1 MYSKIDVSKKLK
13 PFIIGRGGVQY
24 NRVCASIKLIKSPFL
39 NNINHTCMLWMFRRG
54 LGCGRF
60 HHLADAYVEIPH
72 HNMIKHNK

>member
-1 MYSKIDVSKKLK
+1 MYYKKLK
-13 PFIIGRGGVQY
+13 SLIIYNERVHY
-24 NRVCASIKLIKSPFL
+24 NRLCASIKLIKSPFL
-39 NNINHTCMLWMFRRG
+39 NKINRTCCGCSPQAESG